1 MKKRI
6 RSLLLALALVLTGV
20 PMAFATESGF
30 ADGNVSEISTDGPV
44 QLPSSNIAEDPTV
57 ETDAQ
62 QPVEAGEPK
71 LVQNGEDRFST
82 QLAESEPKADEV
94 VTFIV
99 VMQKSP
105 LLVAGFTKDDIATR
119 APKAVAYEAAL
130 RLELNAL
137 KANLTQKFRNDAQ
150 FELGYT
156 YTIATTGVA
165 VKTEY
170 GNKEAL
176 EALPG
181 VDHVYV
187 APTFSLPEEEST
199 LTSDGELQPMTSNAT
214 TMIGADQL
222 NAPGFTGKGMKVA
235 ILDTGIT
242 IDHLTYG
249 YHEDAPVLNDVSVR
263 FEAGKSY
270 AIVGTSGSGKSTLVN
285 LLMGSSNDY
294 QGSIRFD
301 QRELRSIA
309 TESLYGLV
317 SVVQQNVFIFDDTIR
332 NNITMFRHF
341 DEKLVQQ
348 ATEKAGLTPL
358 LAERGEDYIC
368 GENGSGLSGG
378 ERQRISIARCLLR
391 QTPVLLIDEA
401 TAALDAATAYSVSA
415 AILAIEGLTR
425 IVVTHRLEEPLLRK
439 YDEILVLKNGEICER
454 GSFDAL
460 MARREQFYSLFNVAN
475 G

>member
-6 RSLLLALALVLTGV
+6 LSLLLALALVLTGV

-30 ADGNVSEISTDGPV
+30 ADGNVPEISTDGPV

-71 LVQNGEDRFST
+71 LVQNGENRFSA

-222 NAPGFTGKGMKVA
+222 NATGFTGKGMKVA
-235 ILDTGIT
+235 ILDTGIVV
-242 IDHLTYG
+242 DHPNFGALSEDKLTESSLTKEG
-249 YHEDAPVLNDVSVR
+249 VDAIWNTLNAGQMTSLRNRSYYNSKLPFIFNYYTRDFDVSHATAKHDHGTHVR
-263 FEAGKSY
+263 QPLHG
-270 AIVGTSGSGKSTLVN
+270 
-285 LLMGSSNDY
+285 
-294 QGSIRFD
+294 RC
-301 QRELRSIA
+301 
-309 TESLYGLV
+309 
-317 SVVQQNVFIFDDTIR
+317 
-332 NNITMFRHF
+332 RHP
-341 DEKLVQQ
+341 EH
-348 ATEKAGLTPL
+348 
-358 LAERGEDYIC
+358 
-368 GENGSGLSGG
+368 
-378 ERQRISIARCLLR
+378 
-391 QTPVLLIDEA
+391 DEA
-401 TAALDAATAYSVSA
+401 WLPRSGY
-415 AILAIEGLTR
+415 
-425 IVVTHRLEEPLLRK
+425 
-439 YDEILVLKNGEICER
+439 LVLC
-454 GSFDAL
+454 
-460 MARREQFYSLFNVAN
+460 FYDV
-475 G
+475 

>member
-6 RSLLLALALVLTGV
+6 LSLLLALALVLTGV

-30 ADGNVSEISTDGPV
+30 ADGNVPEISTDGPV
-44 QLPSSNIAEDPTV
+44 QLPSSNIAEEPTV

-71 LVQNGEDRFST
+71 LVQNGEDRFSA

-222 NAPGFTGKGMKVA
+222 NATGFTGKGMKVA
-235 ILDTGIT
+235 ILDTGIVV
-242 IDHLTYG
+242 DHPNFGALS
-249 YHEDAPVLNDVSVR
+249 EDKL
-263 FEAGKSY
+263 
-270 AIVGTSGSGKSTLVN
+270 
-285 LLMGSSNDY
+285 
-294 QGSIRFD
+294 
-301 QRELRSIA
+301 
-309 TESLYGLV
+309 TESSLTKEGVDAIWNTLNAGQMTSLAIAPIIIASFRSSSTTTRMISMYRTQRQSMTTARMSPV
-317 SVVQQNVFIFDDTIR
+317 SRLLIR
-332 NNITMFRHF
+332 S
-341 DEKLVQQ
+341 
-348 ATEKAGLTPL
+348 KAAVSSVLRRMPRSSSCRSSPRAAAPAGTPSWPAL
-358 LAERGEDYIC
+358 KIAS
-368 GENGSGLSGG
+368 SGC
-378 ERQRISIARCLLR
+378 RCLQPLPWCSR
-391 QTPVLLIDEA
+391 
-401 TAALDAATAYSVSA
+401 
-415 AILAIEGLTR
+415 
-425 IVVTHRLEEPLLRK
+425 RL
-439 YDEILVLKNGEICER
+439 YD
-454 GSFDAL
+454 
-460 MARREQFYSLFNVAN
+460 RRHEQNA
-475 G
+475 

>member
-6 RSLLLALALVLTGV
+6 LSLLLALALVLTGV

-30 ADGNVSEISTDGPV
+30 ADGNVPEISTDGPV

-71 LVQNGEDRFST
+71 LVQNGEDRFSA

-187 APTFSLPEEEST
+187 APTFSLPEEESA

-214 TMIGADQL
+214 TIS
-222 NAPGFTGKGMKVA
+222 AP
-235 ILDTGIT
+235 I
-242 IDHLTYG
+242 
-249 YHEDAPVLNDVSVR
+249 
-263 FEAGKSY
+263 
-270 AIVGTSGSGKSTLVN
+270 
-285 LLMGSSNDY
+285 SSM
-294 QGSIRFD
+294 
-301 QRELRSIA
+301 QRAS
-309 TESLYGLV
+309 
-317 SVVQQNVFIFDDTIR
+317 
-332 NNITMFRHF
+332 
-341 DEKLVQQ
+341 
-348 ATEKAGLTPL
+348 P
-358 LAERGEDYIC
+358 
-368 GENGSGLSGG
+368 
-378 ERQRISIARCLLR
+378 AR
-391 QTPVLLIDEA
+391 A
-401 TAALDAATAYSVSA
+401 
-415 AILAIEGLTR
+415 
-425 IVVTHRLEEPLLRK
+425 
-439 YDEILVLKNGEICER
+439 
-454 GSFDAL
+454 
-460 MARREQFYSLFNVAN
+460 
-475 G
+475 

>member
-6 RSLLLALALVLTGV
+6 LSLLLALALVLTGV

-30 ADGNVSEISTDGPV
+30 ADGNVPEISTDGPV
-44 QLPSSNIAEDPTV
+44 QLPSSNIAEEPTV

-71 LVQNGEDRFST
+71 LVQNGEDRFSA

-222 NAPGFTGKGMKVA
+222 NATGFTGKGMKVA
-235 ILDTGIT
+235 ILDTGIVV
-242 IDHLTYG
+242 DHPNFGALS
-249 YHEDAPVLNDVSVR
+249 EDKL
-263 FEAGKSY
+263 
-270 AIVGTSGSGKSTLVN
+270 
-285 LLMGSSNDY
+285 
-294 QGSIRFD
+294 
-301 QRELRSIA
+301 
-309 TESLYGLV
+309 TESSLTKEGVDAIWNTLNAGQMP
-317 SVVQQNVFIFDDTIR
+317 SLR
-332 NNITMFRHF
+332 NR
-341 DEKLVQQ
+341 
-348 ATEKAGLTPL
+348 
-358 LAERGEDYIC
+358 
-368 GENGSGLSGG
+368 S
-378 ERQRISIARCLLR
+378 
-391 QTPVLLIDEA
+391 
-401 TAALDAATAYSVSA
+401 
-415 AILAIEGLTR
+415 
-425 IVVTHRLEEPLLRK
+425 
-439 YDEILVLKNGEICER
+439 
-454 GSFDAL
+454 
-460 MARREQFYSLFNVAN
+460 
-475 G
+475 

>member
-6 RSLLLALALVLTGV
+6 LSLLLALALVLTGV

-30 ADGNVSEISTDGPV
+30 ADGNVPEISTDGPV
-44 QLPSSNIAEDPTV
+44 QLPSSNIAEEPTV

-71 LVQNGEDRFST
+71 LVQNGEDRFSA

-187 APTFSLPEEEST
+187 APTFSLPEEESA

-222 NAPGFTGKGMKVA
+222 NATGFTGKGMKVA
-235 ILDTGIT
+235 ILDTGIVV
-242 IDHLTYG
+242 DHPNFGALSEDKLTESSLTKEG
-249 YHEDAPVLNDVSVR
+249 VDAIWNTLNAGQMTSLRNRSYYNSKLPFIFNYYTRDFDVSHATAKHDHGTHVAGITAANKIEGSSVIGVAAGCPDHRHAGLLRGRRRRWDTIMAGLEDCVR
-263 FEAGKSY
+263 LVSMPATSPSRGPGGFTTGDMSKTLELFESTDIEVLIAAGNETNAAY
-270 AIVGTSGSGKSTLVN
+270 QNRTGWN
-285 LLMGSSNDY
+285 LLP
-294 QGSIRFD
+294 
-301 QRELRSIA
+301 
-309 TESLYGLV
+309 
-317 SVVQQNVFIFDDTIR
+317 
-332 NNITMFRHF
+332 FR
-341 DEKLVQQ
+341 Q
-348 ATEKAGLTPL
+348 P
-358 LAERGEDYIC
+358 R
-368 GENGSGLSGG
+368 
-378 ERQRISIARCLLR
+378 
-391 QTPVLLIDEA
+391 
-401 TAALDAATAYSVSA
+401 
-415 AILAIEGLTR
+415 
-425 IVVTHRLEEPLLRK
+425 
-439 YDEILVLKNGEICER
+439 
-454 GSFDAL
+454 
-460 MARREQFYSLFNVAN
+460 
-475 G
+475 

>member
-6 RSLLLALALVLTGV
+6 LSLLLALALVLTGV

-30 ADGNVSEISTDGPV
+30 ADGNVPEISTDGPV
-44 QLPSSNIAEDPTV
+44 QLPSSNIAEEPTV

-71 LVQNGEDRFST
+71 LVQNGEDRFSA

-222 NAPGFTGKGMKVA
+222 NATGFTGKGMKVA
-235 ILDTGIT
+235 ILDTGIVV
-242 IDHLTYG
+242 DHPNFGALS
-249 YHEDAPVLNDVSVR
+249 EDKL
-263 FEAGKSY
+263 
-270 AIVGTSGSGKSTLVN
+270 
-285 LLMGSSNDY
+285 
-294 QGSIRFD
+294 
-301 QRELRSIA
+301 
-309 TESLYGLV
+309 TESSLTKEGVDAIWNTLNAGQMTSLRNRSTMPRATATATTARMSPV
-317 SVVQQNVFIFDDTIR
+317 SRLLIR
-332 NNITMFRHF
+332 SKAAVSSVLRRMPRSSSCRSSPRAAAPAGTPSWPALKIASVWMSMPATSP
-341 DEKLVQQ
+341 LVQ
-348 ATEKAGLTPL
+348 P
-358 LAERGEDYIC
+358 
-368 GENGSGLSGG
+368 
-378 ERQRISIARCLLR
+378 
-391 QTPVLLIDEA
+391 
-401 TAALDAATAYSVSA
+401 AALRPAT
-415 AILAIEGLTR
+415 
-425 IVVTHRLEEPLLRK
+425 
-439 YDEILVLKNGEICER
+439 
-454 GSFDAL
+454 
-460 MARREQFYSLFNVAN
+460 
-475 G
+475 